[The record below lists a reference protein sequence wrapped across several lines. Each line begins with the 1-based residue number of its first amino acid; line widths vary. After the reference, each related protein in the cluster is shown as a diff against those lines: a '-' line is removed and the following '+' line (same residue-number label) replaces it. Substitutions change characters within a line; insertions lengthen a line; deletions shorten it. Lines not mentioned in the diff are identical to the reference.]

1 MQFVFGAAVFAA
13 GVVVGVTITNG
24 TFDRVLNQ
32 AVENQEK

>member
-24 TFDRVLNQ
+24 TFDRVLSQ
-32 AVENQEK
+32 AVPAEEK